1 MVAVSEAAEEKEAA
15 SEEKEAVSEA
25 KEVAE
30 VKEAAEVKEVKEVAE
45 AAEAEDRKVRS
56 NSKSYSDPEL
66 SMMATEDTETEVES
80 ESTNSQLLRRP
91 SSKNS
96 EWPDSQSHR
105 HRGTSDL
112 CFQEQGSCI

>member
-1 MVAVSEAAEEKEAA
+1 MVAVSEAAEENEAA

-30 VKEAAEVKEVKEVAE
+30 VKEAAEVKEVAE